1 MSNYYDYR
9 EIKAKIAERLMTMD
23 GWKVYGYSPDESD
36 AMTDYWS
43 PASWG
48 GVAKKNGYILC
59 VDVYG
64 AAKEQILYDYS
75 ASVSVDYDKIRK
87 LETMTQANGASEQ
100 EEMSAKK
107 SIEKI
112 LAKAKESEST
122 EKKEI
127 GRIPAHMEN
136 PGRCNWHIEK
146 DGVYIAKGTGILQ
159 MRDGASYSRYY
170 RDDMDSYKKNPMQY
184 EKYWKKTNKDR
195 YTPERLE
202 NAWNW
207 HKEEMENRI
216 KSVKKFED
224 FIKKIDSTCGGM
236 LGNGTVERYE
246 KKIVTEYK
254 EEIKAK
260 ETETGF
266 IKPEQCFILKSYFNY
281 GCSKGLVYRIK
292 SITGNLVRAVKLN
305 GKLTKE
311 CNGTANQSNHFNI
324 STERLEKFIEKGVIA
339 YCELETVKTPYEVEK
354 VVKVVEKPE
363 QKTTANKATTT
374 ESVNENNF
382 TITESHHTKTG
393 EKIYLAK
400 YNEELSRERYISL
413 SKAIKEIGGYYS
425 RFVHAF
431 VFKENPTELLKGVAF

>member
-23 GWKVYGYSPDESD
+23 GWKIYGYSPDESD

-48 GVAKKNGYILC
+48 GVAEKNGYVLC

-64 AAKEQILYDYS
+64 AAKETILYDYS
-75 ASVSVDYDKIRK
+75 ASVNVDYDKIRK
-87 LETMTQANGASEQ
+87 LEAMTQANGASEQ

-122 EKKEI
+122 EKREI

-184 EKYWKKTNKDR
+184 EKYWKETNKDR

-202 NAWNW
+202 NAWN
-207 HKEEMENRI
+207 
-216 KSVKKFED
+216 
-224 FIKKIDSTCGGM
+224 
-236 LGNGTVERYE
+236 
-246 KKIVTEYK
+246 
-254 EEIKAK
+254 
-260 ETETGF
+260 
-266 IKPEQCFILKSYFNY
+266 
-281 GCSKGLVYRIK
+281 
-292 SITGNLVRAVKLN
+292 
-305 GKLTKE
+305 
-311 CNGTANQSNHFNI
+311 
-324 STERLEKFIEKGVIA
+324 
-339 YCELETVKTPYEVEK
+339 
-354 VVKVVEKPE
+354 
-363 QKTTANKATTT
+363 
-374 ESVNENNF
+374 
-382 TITESHHTKTG
+382 
-393 EKIYLAK
+393 
-400 YNEELSRERYISL
+400 
-413 SKAIKEIGGYYS
+413 
-425 RFVHAF
+425 
-431 VFKENPTELLKGVAF
+431 